1 MQALWMLA
9 AAFFFATMAVCV
21 KIASEHF
28 NSAELVFYRGLLG
41 MLFMWALAR
50 VRGVRLAT
58 RFPRMHMWR
67 SLVGVIALGTWF
79 YAIAHLPLATAMT
92 LNYMSSVWI
101 AAFLVGGAM
110 LMGVLPARGILR
122 PAQDER
128 QSESVGAIEP
138 SAAPTQASS
147 APCSSE
153 RGSATPKAREATSVG
168 ARSTAG
174 PPQGGTDP
182 CFSER
187 GSATPKAREATS
199 VGAIFSQ
206 GPLVL
211 TVITGFIGVV
221 MMLRPTLEQNQAFAG
236 LIGLMSGL
244 LAAFAY
250 MQVMALARVGEPE
263 TRTVF
268 YFALG
273 SALAGG
279 LGMGVAGV
287 SEWHGKPALW
297 LIPLGVLAS
306 LGQLCMTRAYSLA
319 KTHHATLL
327 VANLQ
332 YSGIV
337 FGAVY
342 SLLLFGDQ
350 IALIGWAGMA
360 LIVASGMAATFLR
373 ARAAP
378 DSPAE
383 EH

>member
-21 KIASEHF
+21 KFASEHF

-50 VRGVRLAT
+50 TRGIALAT
-58 RFPRMHMWR
+58 RFPGMHMWR
-67 SLVGVIALGTWF
+67 SLVGVISLGAWF

-101 AAFLVGGAM
+101 AAFLVGGAL
-110 LMGVLPARGILR
+110 LMGLLPGRGER
-122 PAQDER
+122 PA
-128 QSESVGAIEP
+128 AP
-138 SAAPTQASS
+138 AA
-147 APCSSE
+147 
-153 RGSATPKAREATSVG
+153 GL
-168 ARSTAG
+168 
-174 PPQGGTDP
+174 
-182 CFSER
+182 
-187 GSATPKAREATS
+187 
-199 VGAIFSQ
+199 SQ
-206 GPLVL
+206 GPLVM
-211 TVITGFIGVV
+211 TVIAGFIGVI
-221 MMLRPTLEQNQAFAG
+221 MMLRPTIEQNQAFAG
-236 LIGLMSGL
+236 LVGLMSGL

-268 YFALG
+268 YFAVG
-273 SALAGG
+273 SAVAGG
-279 LGMGVAGV
+279 LAMTVTGV
-287 SEWHGKPALW
+287 SEWHWRPALW

-319 KTHHATLL
+319 KTRSATLV

-337 FGAVY
+337 FGAIY
-342 SLLLFGDQ
+342 SLLLFGERLP
-350 IALIGWAGMA
+350 LIGWAGMA
-360 LIVASGMAATFLR
+360 LIMASGIAATVLR

-378 DSPAE
+378 GAPAE